1 MLYTDS
7 GIITPIGGRP
17 VHRLR
22 LLSWFTAALKTR
34 LIQTTW
40 DFLKKFKKLIFWRKR
55 KKSGEKGENS
65 KKI

>member
-1 MLYTDS
+1 
-7 GIITPIGGRP
+7 

-40 DFLKKFKKLIFWRKR
+40 VFFKEIQETDILEKEREKWGKRRELKEDLSPLSTCARD
-55 KKSGEKGENS
+55 GNL
-65 KKI
+65 